1 MADKKNGVATES
13 GTGAQESR
21 QTKDEQAKEEAWI
34 LECLEDDEVREALDR
49 LHARDERTPP
59 SEG

>member
-1 MADKKNGVATES
+1 MADKKNGVATEP
-13 GTGAQESR
+13 GTGAQENL
-21 QTKDEQAKEEAWI
+21 QTKDEQAKEEAWV
-34 LECLEDDEVREALDR
+34 LECLEDDDVREALDL